1 MDMAKYLMLGK
12 YSAEAVKGIAAERTK
27 KVSEVIEKTGGKVEA
42 MYALLG
48 NYDLAFIADFPG
60 TKEVLKASIIITK
73 LTGIA
78 FTTSPA
84 ISVEEFDKVVC

>member
-1 MDMAKYLMLGK
+1 MAKFLMLGK
-12 YSAEAVKGIAAERTK
+12 YSQEAIKGITAERTK
-27 KVSEVIEKTGGKVEA
+27 RVVDAIEKNGGKVSS

-48 NYDLAFIADFPG
+48 NYDLAFMVDFPG
-60 TKEVLKASIIITK
+60 NSEAMKASVTLSK

-84 ISVEEFDKVVC
+84 VTVEEFDKMTG